1 MNKKEFIAPILV
13 IGLSIAFAVIC
24 LFVYLSKGK
33 SEKWL
38 ARKMRIGGLIL
49 TLSIASCNGN
59 VEHTCY
65 ETVAVNHIWFNNIGA
80 DGMEIKLDSSNILAG
95 EISGVQDSIYSFQI
109 IDSKDK
115 IVQQELLKADS
126 GTFDMFN
133 ETFKIHLNKQLTVGD
148 YTINFFNNSVEEQ
161 DSAQLIRQLTF
172 KIKDE

>member
-13 IGLSIAFAVIC
+13 IGLSITFAVIC

-38 ARKMRIGGLIL
+38 ARKMKIGGLIL
-49 TLSIASCNGN
+49 TLSFASCNGSTEN
-59 VEHTCY
+59 TCY
-65 ETVAVNHIWFNNIGA
+65 ETVAINHIWFHSMGA
-80 DGMEIKLDSSNILAG
+80 DGMEIKLDSSYVLNG

-109 IDSKDK
+109 LNNKGD

-133 ETFKIHLNKQLTVGD
+133 ESFKIHLNKKLTNGE
-148 YTINFFNNSVEEQ
+148 YTINFYNNSVEKQ
-161 DSAQLIRQLTF
+161 DSTKLIRHLTF
-172 KIKDE
+172 IIKDE